1 MEFAGQQR
9 EDASFGARRSVD
21 PSEARVVVSFVAK
34 LPDSLHSSLSQR
46 NSPIWLWHATTAGYA
61 VTMAKTEPLTVRF
74 SPREYEL
81 LSRAARVED
90 RSRGAVVRRLV
101 DQLEPPDD
109 VRDST
114 AVEDR

>member
-1 MEFAGQQR
+1 
-9 EDASFGARRSVD
+9 
-21 PSEARVVVSFVAK
+21 
-34 LPDSLHSSLSQR
+34 
-46 NSPIWLWHATTAGYA
+46 
-61 VTMAKTEPLTVRF
+61 MAKTEPLTVRF

-81 LSRAARVED
+81 LSRAAKVED

-109 VRDST
+109 VREST

>member
-1 MEFAGQQR
+1 
-9 EDASFGARRSVD
+9 
-21 PSEARVVVSFVAK
+21 
-34 LPDSLHSSLSQR
+34 LP
-46 NSPIWLWHATTAGYA
+46 NATIAAYT

-81 LSRAARVED
+81 LSRAAKVED
-90 RSRGAVVRRLV
+90 RSRGAVVPRPV
-101 DQLEPPDD
+101 DQLDMPPD